1 MRHDL
6 PILAFTGAAGLALA
20 PAWAQPIIQTWPV
33 QGPDDTVAV
42 ASPALSG
49 WYAAA
54 DSFED
59 SVEVRDISGAL
70 VRTITRAEIAA
81 LLPWMSLGGGPD
93 GPSGLAWSDS
103 GRLLFILV
111 HDANPAGGGQ
121 PSDGVLRYDTGTD
134 SLGLFARLELFDR
147 DDQWPHL
154 AGVHFKARLYVGAFG
169 FGGPGIVHVFQATA
183 NNGTGALLGI
193 ASLPSGTSVHGLAI
207 DRANGFLYAAS
218 ESSLFRANLAAWP
231 LSFTLVGNLA
241 NPRGLAYS
249 DHYGGAA
256 NAGLYA
262 LAGTSS
268 PPAGQVSF
276 IPPAQALGTQGFA
289 PTLYASSASEWHSIT
304 ATADG
309 KLLVG
314 MDEDAALISD
324 ASDPRLSFSAWISD
338 EFAQAVQLARGL
350 ISPDGEPAGW
360 VIDADVQQGW
370 TRFHPATPDA
380 AGWAILLLMMNEQIN
395 GDPLAQARVRQVLVR
410 YAGQAP
416 DGIRPGLTADG
427 VMRHWI
433 DPFTGQAKAGW
444 DPEFATL
451 STEGIVLAASRARA
465 RYPSDSVIQQA
476 AAQIICQVRNHD
488 AYFQAGSDAVYLK
501 GLVGGGP
508 ATSSASRPFSEA
520 ILLAEQLGFY
530 GTAGAGA
537 AYARWLDRSRW
548 PSATYLSGRPITGDV
563 AGQFQA
569 AFTSLYPLLLLPAF
583 RASPGWQDQ
592 VATVR
597 DSNAGWTDD
606 NGPRFATVFSAGTTK
621 AEWGGYHAD
630 TLADHPGEVTSFPA
644 LMALSATGRRAEAV
658 GAYNAYRRGARQTFL
673 SGASILYRRSNADP
687 AYQPNSAGL
696 PDVALG
702 ALGLAELIQPGSVSQ
717 VLAMPYQPCTP
728 PPPPCYAN
736 CDASTTTPLLNVA
749 DFGCFLQKF
758 AAGDAYAN
766 CDGSTTPPPLNVAD
780 FSCFLTRFAAG
791 CP

>member
-1 MRHDL
+1 MRRSL
-6 PILAFTGAAGLALA
+6 PCRAFAGAAGLTLA
-20 PAWAQPIIQTWPV
+20 PAWAQPVIETWPV
-33 QGPDDTVAV
+33 QGPDDTAAV

-59 SVEVRDISGAL
+59 SVEIRDISGAL
-70 VRTITRAEIAA
+70 VRTITRAEIGA

-111 HDANPAGGGQ
+111 HDANLASDGQ
-121 PSDGVLRYDTGTD
+121 PSDAVLRYDTGTD
-134 SLGLFARLELFDR
+134 SLSVFARLELFDR

-154 AGVHFKARLYVGAFG
+154 SAVHFKGRLYVGAFG
-169 FGGPGIVHVFQATA
+169 FRGPAVVRVFQATA
-183 NNGTGALLGI
+183 NAASGVLLGS
-193 ASLPSGTSVHGLAI
+193 ASLPSGTFVHGLAV
-207 DRANGFLYAAS
+207 DRGNGFLYAAS
-218 ESSLFRANLAAWP
+218 ESSIFRANLAAWP

-241 NPRGLAYS
+241 NLRGLAYS
-249 DHYGGAA
+249 DHYGGAG

-262 LAGTSS
+262 LTGTSS
-268 PPAGQVSF
+268 PAAGQVWF
-276 IPPAQALGTQGFA
+276 IPPAQALGVQGFA
-289 PTLYASSASEWHSIT
+289 PSPYASSASEWHSIA

-314 MDEDAALISD
+314 ADEDAALISD
-324 ASDPRLSFSAWISD
+324 ASDSRLSFSVWLAD
-338 EFAQAVQLARGL
+338 EFAQAVHLARGL
-350 ISPDGEPAGW
+350 ISPDGEPPGW
-360 VIDADVQQGW
+360 VIDGDVQQGW

-380 AGWAILLLMMNEQIN
+380 AGWAVLLLMMNEQVY
-395 GDPLAQARVRQVLVR
+395 GDPLAQSQVRQILVR
-410 YAGQAP
+410 YAGLAS
-416 DGIRPGLTADG
+416 DGIRPTLTADG

-451 STEGIVLAASRARA
+451 STEGIVLAASRART
-465 RYPSDSVIQQA
+465 RYPSDGAIQQA
-476 AAQIICQVRNHD
+476 AAQIVCQERNQD
-488 AYFQAGSDAVYLK
+488 AYFQAGTDAVYLK

-508 ATSSASRPFSEA
+508 DTSSASRPFSEA

-530 GTAGAGA
+530 GHAGAGA
-537 AYARWLDRSRW
+537 AYARWLNRANW
-548 PSATYLSGRPITGDV
+548 PTATYLTERPITGDA

-569 AFTSLYPLLLLPAF
+569 AFTSLYPLLLQPAF
-583 RASPGWQDQ
+583 RAGPAWQAQ

-597 DSNAGWTDD
+597 DSNAAWTDD
-606 NGPRFATVFSAGTTK
+606 NGPRSATVFSAGTTK

-630 TLADHPGEVTSFPA
+630 TLADHPGDVASFPA

-673 SGASILYRRSNADP
+673 SGASILYRRSSVDP

-702 ALGLAELIQPGSVSQ
+702 ALGLAELIQPGSVAQ
-717 VLAMPYQPCTP
+717 VLAMPYQTCGTT
-728 PPPPCYAN
+728 CYPN
-736 CDASTTTPLLNVA
+736 CDASTTPPVLNVA
-749 DFGCFLQKF
+749 DFTCFLQRF
-758 AAGDAYAN
+758 AAGDAYSN
-766 CDGSTTPPPLNVAD
+766 CDGSTTPPVLNVAD
-780 FSCFLTRFAAG
+780 FTCFLQRFAGG